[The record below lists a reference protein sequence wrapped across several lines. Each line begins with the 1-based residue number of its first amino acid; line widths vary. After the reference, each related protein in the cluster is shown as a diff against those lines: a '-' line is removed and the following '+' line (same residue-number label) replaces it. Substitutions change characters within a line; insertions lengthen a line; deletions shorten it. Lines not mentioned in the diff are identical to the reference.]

1 MLASC
6 WSWKSE
12 TSFTSRFLDINILNY
27 FERYYPNLM
36 SHDTSSITNFS
47 RSSLQPVHPHV
58 AILIV
63 LLRVFS
69 HRAPSPW
76 LSANVAFGYFLVFSG
91 VALYIPTIM
100 FSYAR
105 RKDAHLACRAFVFL
119 SQTSV
124 KLVFCSLLPG
134 TDTDLLDPFICW
146 FCVQSKAQWIHI
158 YIYIYIFSFWG
169 PCSAFFPLMP
179 GGSGI
184 FMSWFFPY
192 TCPVDAPLS
201 VRPVIS
207 CGHNDTQFWYL
218 GFQAL
223 LEIVTLLDRLV

>member
-1 MLASC
+1 
-6 WSWKSE
+6 
-12 TSFTSRFLDINILNY
+12 
-27 FERYYPNLM
+27 M

-124 KLVFCSLLPG
+124 KLVFCYLHPG

-146 FCVQSKAQWIHI
+146 FCVQSKAQ
-158 YIYIYIFSFWG
+158 
-169 PCSAFFPLMP
+169 
-179 GGSGI
+179 
-184 FMSWFFPY
+184 
-192 TCPVDAPLS
+192 
-201 VRPVIS
+201 
-207 CGHNDTQFWYL
+207 
-218 GFQAL
+218 
-223 LEIVTLLDRLV
+223 